1 MQFDANDMAGPS
13 GMPGGET
20 PPQAADS
27 PAMEPRAPEGADRE
41 ASGRVPPHEPRA
53 ERAAAFRSDLA
64 DRLQHGAERLR
75 RRAAAIDV
83 EGPGAEGRGQLKR
96 AGHRVADGI
105 ESTADWVR
113 RADARTVRA
122 DLEEQVRTRPG
133 RTLLI
138 ALGVGYLLG
147 RVLRGRRQA

>member
-1 MQFDANDMAGPS
+1 MQFDANEVAGPS
-13 GMPGGET
+13 GMPGGEM
-20 PPQAADS
+20 PSSAADS
-27 PAMEPRAPEGADRE
+27 SDTEARTPEGADRE
-41 ASGRVPPHEPRA
+41 ATGRVPPSRRRA

-64 DRLQHGAERLR
+64 DRLQQGAERLR

-83 EGPGAEGRGQLKR
+83 EGPGAERRGQLKR
-96 AGHRVADGI
+96 AGHRVADGM
-105 ESTADWVR
+105 ENTAGWVR

>member
-1 MQFDANDMAGPS
+1 MQFDAHESAGPS
-13 GMPGGET
+13 GAPDRET
-20 PPQAADS
+20 PPRAADS
-27 PAMEPRAPEGADRE
+27 PEQATHASEGGDRD
-41 ASGRVPPHEPRA
+41 AAGRVPPRSPRA
-53 ERAAAFRSDLA
+53 ERAAAFRSEVA
-64 DRLQHGAERLR
+64 DRLAQGAERLR
-75 RRAAAIDV
+75 RRAAALDV
-83 EGPGAEGRGQLKR
+83 EGPGAERRGQLKQ
-96 AGHRVADGI
+96 AGHRVADGL

-147 RVLRGRRQA
+147 RVLRGRPRA